1 MDEKPKK
8 VLVTGGAGFIGSN
21 LVGRLLKLGHDVRVV
36 DNLSTGRKENIKE
49 FLNYDN
55 FEFIKG
61 DLRNLNT
68 CRKITKDIEYI
79 FHLAAIPSVQ
89 RSVEDPITSNE
100 SNVSGTLNL
109 LVAARDEGHI
119 KKFVYSSSSSVYGD
133 SKKLPKNENQPV
145 EPISPYALSK
155 YTGEKYCQ
163 IFYKIYNLPTV
174 CLRYFNVF
182 GPNQNLN
189 SQYSAVIPKFISSV
203 TQKKR
208 PIIYG
213 NGEQSRDFTYV
224 DNVVEANILAAFSDV
239 SGEVINIACNKRTP
253 LNKIL
258 KLINHFLGTNVQPIY
273 KPARVGD
280 VKHSLADISKA
291 KKLLKF
297 NPKVSIEDGLEKF
310 IFKAIDK

>member
-1 MDEKPKK
+1 MVQNNKK
-8 VLVTGGAGFIGSN
+8 ILVTGGAGFIGSN
-21 LVGRLLKLGHDVRVV
+21 LVGRLLGLGYDVRVV
-36 DNLSTGRKENIKE
+36 DNFSTGRKENIKE

-55 FEFIKG
+55 LELIKG

-68 CRKITKDIEYI
+68 CREITKDIEYI

-155 YTGEKYCQ
+155 YTGERYCQ
-163 IFYKIYNLPTV
+163 IFSKIYNLPTV

-182 GPNQNLN
+182 GPNQNPN
-189 SQYSAVIPKFISSV
+189 SQYSAVIPKFVFSV
-203 TQKKR
+203 IQKKR

-213 NGEQSRDFTYV
+213 DGEQSRDFTYV

-239 SGEVINIACNKRTP
+239 SGEVINIARNKRTS

-258 KLINHFLGTNVQPIY
+258 RLINHFLGTNVQPIY
-273 KPARVGD
+273 KPARIGD
-280 VKHSLADISKA
+280 IKHSLADISKA

>member
-1 MDEKPKK
+1 MAQNSKK

-21 LVGRLLKLGHDVRVV
+21 LVGRLLRLGYNVRVV
-36 DNLSTGRKENIKE
+36 DNFSTGKRENIKE

-61 DLRNLNT
+61 DLRSLNT
-68 CRKITKDIEYI
+68 CRKITKGIEYI

-119 KKFVYSSSSSVYGD
+119 KKLVYSSSSSVYGD
-133 SKKLPKNENQPV
+133 LKKLPKSENQPIG
-145 EPISPYALSK
+145 PISPYALSK
-155 YTGEKYCQ
+155 YAGERYCQ
-163 IFYKIYNLPTV
+163 IFYKIYNLPTI

-182 GPNQNLN
+182 GPNQNPN
-189 SQYSAVIPKFISSV
+189 SQYSAVIPKFVSSV
-203 TQKKR
+203 IHKKQ

-213 NGEQSRDFTYV
+213 DGEQSRDFTYI
-224 DNVVEANILAAFSDV
+224 DNVVEANILAAFSNV
-239 SGEVINIACNKRTP
+239 SGEVINIACNKRTS

-258 KLINHFLGTNVQPIY
+258 KIINHFLKTNVQPIY

-280 VKHSLADISKA
+280 IKHSLADISKA

-297 NPKVSIEDGLEKF
+297 NPKISIEDGLKRF
-310 IFKAIDK
+310 IFKILDK